1 MKKTILK
8 TLLITPLLF
17 TGCATQIGG
26 YKLIKEDPQ
35 DQKIT
40 PQQWLQNPFIDGDQ
54 VAAVGCAIRN
64 AKGKSAQRKAAI
76 AIAID
81 EIAKS
86 KKATVESVSLRK
98 KSVSSS
104 GRYSSST
111 KSASLQSVNKVSVST
126 TIKDTYIKPNGEIC
140 VWVVQK

>member
-8 TLLITPLLF
+8 ALLLTPLLF

-26 YKLIKEDPQ
+26 YKLTKEDPQ
-35 DQKIT
+35 DKKIT
-40 PQQWLQNPFIDGDQ
+40 PQQWLKDPFIAGDKM
-54 VAAVGCAIRN
+54 AAVGCAIRN
-64 AKGKSAQRKAAI
+64 AKGKAAQRKAAI

-86 KKATVESVSLRK
+86 QKATVESVSLRK

-111 KSASLQSVNKVSVST
+111 KSASLQSVDKISIST
-126 TIKDTYIKPNGEIC
+126 TVKDTYIKPNGEIC